1 MALFYDYY
9 LLRCIQM
16 RPLRVSQPLD
26 TYTSLQ
32 NLAHQPQKL
41 ANDRLLRLVTF
52 YKSSDNNLK
61 FSNLWKFICTRR
73 LHWNTFA
80 FRFSLLSSLVLLCGH
95 CTSAN
100 LTLCLYLSLQ
110 VNHINPCHGHYTD
123 KMAFRSAH
131 GTTLALHGRLAYWAH
146 GLFSVVATVSV

>member
-1 MALFYDYY
+1 MFNLSAPIRNNGPLLRLY
-9 LLRCIQM
+9 LLRYIQM
-16 RPLRVSQPLD
+16 RPRVSQPATRHL
-26 TYTSLQ
+26 YTSLQ
-32 NLAHQPQKL
+32 NLAHQKL

-61 FSNLWKFICTRR
+61 FSKLWKFICTRR
-73 LHWNTFA
+73 MHGNTFA
-80 FRFSLLSSLVLLCGH
+80 FLFSLFSTLVLPCGH

-131 GTTLALHGRLAYWAH
+131 GTTLAIHG
-146 GLFSVVATVSV
+146 